1 MCYSL
6 YIFNDKHEIQGF
18 FRPPPLFF
26 LIACQEILDKSAPP
40 HFHITHLKSVTKYL
54 NKLFKIDR

>member
-18 FRPPPLFF
+18 FRPPPPFF

-40 HFHITHLKSVTKYL
+40 PPTLSYNTS
-54 NKLFKIDR
+54 KIGY